1 MYKIDIESLER
12 IVVFIK
18 EVIFIVKFLFIVFTE
33 SFLYL
38 IFRNYSSFIDR
49 ITSRLASINILYVKV
64 FQALALNNNLIDD
77 NINNKLLNFT
87 DNAPWNYS
95 DINFADL
102 IEVTNDYNLI
112 LKDGFD
118 KPMNAGM
125 ISLVY
130 NALQRETGEQV
141 IIKMKRN
148 NIDRKL
154 NHAISNLQTFMYLL
168 SFIPLVNKYQLAEVV
183 NRNID
188 IIRHQ
193 TNFQEEVEN
202 MSKMK
207 KNCKYLKY
215 IQIPEANR
223 EITEKYPN
231 IILMS
236 FINGLKMNQIL
247 EEDYDAFAKL
257 VMKFGFVTSI
267 VHGFTHGD
275 LHAGNI
281 LFINDNHDEKYPHKL
296 GILDF
301 GIAYEMEPEFKNI
314 VFEIMTEMF
323 TQEPLITSEKFLNS
337 GILEPKSLYNF
348 LPAEHY
354 NNILKFTSEIIN
366 ETIHSSKMANQIQI
380 YKFLYKFKEYISNPE
395 ISDLGLRLSDNFVKT
410 QLVLTMAHGVTLTLC
425 KDDFMTLADKVLN
438 ELFHTKMI
446 MEE

>member
-12 IVVFIK
+12 IFIFIK
-18 EVIFIVKFLFIVFTE
+18 EVIFIVNFLFIVFTE

-102 IEVTNDYNLI
+102 IEVTNDYDLI
-112 LKDGFD
+112 LKDGYD

-130 NALQRETGEQV
+130 KAQQRETGEHV

-154 NHAISNLQTFMYLL
+154 NDAISNLQTFMYLL

-215 IQIPEANR
+215 IQIPEANI

-236 FINGLKMNQIL
+236 YINGLKMNQIL

-323 TQEPLITSEKFLNS
+323 TQEPLITSEKLLNS

-425 KDDFMTLADKVLN
+425 KDDFMTFADKVLN

-446 MEE
+446 ME